1 MSDVELDDGIKRTDA
16 EDNLWY
22 QFMLETIKFDNE
34 KFHGWNWFLVVHHLH
49 HNLGKLPK
57 FNLTDIQNKALTG
70 HWSSGVN
77 IIDVPQHLRFLL
89 EALLRD
95 IGNPKEIQKID
106 FSKLL
111 FNEKTSFS
119 NFIFPVEVSF
129 ANAKFFDKKPTSNP
143 FSLAN
148 LGVKPS
154 VVNGFNGTIFSDNA
168 DFDNVIFNDGINFK
182 KAIFVGK
189 ADFVNATFSGK
200 ADFDSALFYDDI
212 NFSHATLSSVAD
224 FNNITFS
231 GKIQFLNATFARDVS
246 FNNTI
251 FSNKAILLSSTDFR
265 NATFAGGASFNNATF
280 SSVSTFSMNVDF
292 TLATFAKTAY
302 FKKVNFGGIGSAY
315 FKGVKFSQGANFDD
329 ATFKKIANFDDVKFL
344 GKSQFYKVKFL
355 DGANFDKA
363 EFSKDV
369 NFDKAEFSEKVSFIN
384 AIFSEEI
391 KFDGVTFEGHTD
403 FINTKFKKY
412 TPSSHKADFHSN
424 TSWSWEVDLW
434 PSTGK
439 HRTYQTGEAH
449 KARITKNQSA
459 YENLSSHMKKLDKYN
474 DEHFFYRQEMRCRQ
488 WRASYPTKCF
498 YWLYEF
504 LSDYG
509 YGLKQALWGWFL
521 HIFLGAILIG
531 ITTKSVY
538 NKSCDLAGNFYLDMV
553 VSFANAHGVLFLK
566 DGALKKCYMKFNDLP
581 VFNIIWGFQAVF
593 GILFLFLLLLTLR
606 IRFRLK

>member
-143 FSLAN
+143 FSLVN

-154 VVNGFNGTIFSDNA
+154 VANVFNGAIFSDNA

-182 KAIFVGK
+182 KAVFVGK

-200 ADFDSALFYDDI
+200 ADFDSALFHDDI
-212 NFSHATLSSVAD
+212 NFTYATLSSIAD

-231 GKIQFLNATFARDVS
+231 GKIQFLNATFASDVS

-302 FKKVNFGGIGSAY
+302 FKKVNFAGIGSAY

-344 GKSQFYKVKFL
+344 GKSQFCKVKFL

-363 EFSKDV
+363 EFSEDA

-391 KFDGVTFEGHTD
+391 KFDGATFEGHTN

-412 TPSSHKADFHSN
+412 VPSFHKAEVYSN
-424 TSWSWEVDLW
+424 TSWSTVIKHW
-434 PSTGK
+434 PSSK
-439 HRTYQTGEAH
+439 KPKDEEMAEIISY
-449 KARITKNQSA
+449 NQNT
-459 YENLSSHMKKLDKYN
+459 YENLSSRMKELDKYH
-474 DEHFFYRQEMRCRQ
+474 DEHFFYRQEMRCRRQ
-488 WRASYPTKCF
+488 FENFFIRFPYVAYDV
-498 YWLYEF
+498 

-509 YGLKQALWGWFL
+509 YSIGWAFSWWAL
-521 HIFLGAILIG
+521 HILLGTAFIWAV
-531 ITTKSVY
+531 TK
-538 NKSCDLAGNFYLDMV
+538 NALCAFP
-553 VSFANAHGVLFLK
+553 VSFANAHGFLPFHKGSLSGCYKLFV
-566 DGALKKCYMKFNDLP
+566 GNDI
-581 VFNIIWGFQAVF
+581 FNIIWGVQTII
-593 GILFLFLLLLTLR
+593 GILLLFLLLLTLR